1 MLSKLQ
7 HCCLCKLDAR
17 SIPSSPDPY
26 FCATSGKQTV
36 LVKSTCNIAP
46 SMRPVLWWE
55 LRSYPLCCFFSTG
68 CAKSLI
74 KLFFPCSSRHIL
86 RRSNTAIMQKVQ
98 TVFHSWA
105 LTQQCCSFQIS
116 TQFEMRIIIASTGAQ
131 AQVRRSVFQIG
142 GAPIRGRKLL
152 GVGGGAPGKNFRAMA
167 SFLLATSLCEC

>member
-1 MLSKLQ
+1 MQYCTVDEACIMMKTAFLPIMLFLF
-7 HCCLCKLDAR
+7 HWMREKLDKA
-17 SIPSSPDPY
+17 
-26 FCATSGKQTV
+26 
-36 LVKSTCNIAP
+36 
-46 SMRPVLWWE
+46 
-55 LRSYPLCCFFSTG
+55 
-68 CAKSLI
+68 
-74 KLFFPCSSRHIL
+74 FFPCSSRHIL

-152 GVGGGAPGKNFRAMA
+152 GVGGRSPRKKFSSHGQFSFGNIPLWMLKGNFM
-167 SFLLATSLCEC
+167 FGGP